1 MLAETNC
8 YLSLRIPSLTANDG
22 QAGWLPIAIRVAMPL
37 GVLRLLRFAA
47 RANECDEPGQES
59 RTRARF
65 LGINGRQNGR

>member
-47 RANECDEPGQES
+47 RGNECEEQ
-59 RTRARF
+59 RKHARF
-65 LGINGRQNGR
+65 LGINRGQNGR